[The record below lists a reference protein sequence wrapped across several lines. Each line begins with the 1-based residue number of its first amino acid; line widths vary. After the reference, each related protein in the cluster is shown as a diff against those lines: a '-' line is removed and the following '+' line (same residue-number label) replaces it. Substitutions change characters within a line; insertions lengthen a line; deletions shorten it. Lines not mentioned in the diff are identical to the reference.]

1 MTAPSPTPSPTPS
14 RASAVLRAPQVGRVL
29 LGSIAGRLPTGSAP
43 LALLLFARS
52 TMPISLAGVLVG
64 AYTAGMAIGQ
74 PMLAR
79 LADRWRQPPVM
90 WAAAAGSTAGFALIA
105 FVPGVGVAIVAAALA
120 GLGAPPFEAC
130 LRVLWKDLVAER
142 LLPAAY
148 TVDVTFQELIFI
160 LGPVATVTAVGV
172 GGPRAGLFTAAAIQL
187 IGTLV
192 FTTAP
197 SVRRWRGEA
206 AVRHW
211 AGPLRSGRLRLLLA
225 ATVLVGFAVGA
236 TTVAVTNYAE
246 VAGKPSAAG
255 WLLAAQAFG
264 SLLGGIGFA
273 RRQPKDQQRAL
284 PLIVGILA
292 IGYLPLLSV
301 APLPIMAGCLVL
313 SGLTLPPMLTSV
325 FLSTDQVAPAGTAA
339 EAFAWVATAF
349 SVGSAIGSA
358 IDGTLVGTVHLPVI
372 GFTLAPLAIVIAAVL
387 LWSRR
392 NR

>member
-1 MTAPSPTPSPTPS
+1 
-14 RASAVLRAPQVGRVL
+14 VLRAPQVGRVL
-29 LGSIAGRLPTGSAP
+29 VGSIAGRLPTGSAP

-52 TMPISLAGVLVG
+52 TMSISMAGLLVG

-74 PMLAR
+74 PLLAR
-79 LADRWRQPPVM
+79 LADRRRQPPVM
-90 WAAAAGSTAGFALIA
+90 WAAAGCSTAGFALIA
-105 FVPGVGVAIVAAALA
+105 FVPGAGVAIVAAALA

-130 LRVLWKDLVAER
+130 LRVLWKDLVAEP

-160 LGPVATVTAVGV
+160 LGPVATVTAVGLA
-172 GGPRAGLFTAAAIQL
+172 GPRAGLFTAAAVQL
-187 IGTLV
+187 LGTLV
-192 FTTAP
+192 FASAP
-197 SVRRWRGEA
+197 AVRRWRGEA

-225 ATVLVGFAVGA
+225 ATVLVGFALGA
-236 TTVAVTNYAE
+236 TTVAVTNYTE
-246 VAGKPSAAG
+246 VTGRPGAAG
-255 WLLAAQAFG
+255 WLLAGQAFG

-273 RRQPKDQQRAL
+273 RRQPKNLQRAL
-284 PLIVGILA
+284 PIIVTILA
-292 IGYLPLLSV
+292 VGYLPLLAS
-301 APLPIMAGCLVL
+301 APLPIMALCLVL
-313 SGLTLPPMLTSV
+313 SGLSLPPMLTSV
-325 FLSTDQVAPAGTAA
+325 FMSTDRVAPTGTAA

-358 IDGTLVGTVHLPVI
+358 IDGTLLGTFHLALI
-372 GFTLAPLAIVIAAVL
+372 GFAPAPLTIMVAAGL